1 VKSSAKNCLV
11 FINANAS
18 FHNYGCVPFAHEC
31 VRGLLNARFTGVYNH
46 GSIRHTTV
54 DKATKL
60 LAGELKNRDLIPGMG
75 K

>member
-1 VKSSAKNCLV
+1 MKSSAKNSLV

-18 FHNYGCVPFAHEC
+18 FHNYGCVPLAHVC
-31 VRGLLNARFTGVYNH
+31 VRGLPNARFTGVYNH
-46 GSIRHTTV
+46 GCVQRTTA

-60 LAGELKNRDLIPGMG
+60 LAGELKNRGIIPGMG